1 MPQDS
6 WPAGFKRQKSLK
18 KISLPS
24 SQHQFEQSTCI
35 SHSSLKAFGFPVF
48 HAATPRRCSFCPK
61 DFERV
66 RCSLACK
73 CERKQFSNLLAS
85 SIQQGQMACICAA
98 CKDLFIYIP
107 DMGRQCCF
115 FFQISIFIYIYI
127 IQYLSIC
134 YIYIYISVF
143 KVSFRFL
150 KLSVSKGIFR
160 FLQLYRYAREI
171 FGFEAIGFK
180 GKFPVFPPIG
190 SKGNFRFLKLSV
202 SKGNFRSFHQSVL
215 REILGFSSYRFLREI
230 SGLSTNRF

>member
-1 MPQDS
+1 MSVEGQSQLKSFWGATSNRSIEVSWSLDS
-6 WPAGFKRQKSLK
+6 CKVRSAAGFMTCRREKSLK
-18 KISLPS
+18 KVSLPS

-115 FFQISIFIYIYI
+115 FQISIFIY
-127 IQYLSIC
+127 
-134 YIYIYISVF
+134 
-143 KVSFRFL
+143 R
-150 KLSVSKGIFR
+150 
-160 FLQLYRYAREI
+160 
-171 FGFEAIGFK
+171 
-180 GKFPVFPPIG
+180 
-190 SKGNFRFLKLSV
+190 
-202 SKGNFRSFHQSVL
+202 
-215 REILGFSSYRFLREI
+215 
-230 SGLSTNRF
+230 